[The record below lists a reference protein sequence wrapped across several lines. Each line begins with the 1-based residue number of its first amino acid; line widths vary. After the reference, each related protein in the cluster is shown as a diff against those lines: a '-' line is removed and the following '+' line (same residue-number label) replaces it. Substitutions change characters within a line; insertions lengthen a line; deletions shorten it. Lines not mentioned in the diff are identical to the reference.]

1 MRRSG
6 FVLLIVI
13 LAVALSGC
21 DVLSISS
28 DSELYEVTRVID
40 GDTID
45 VRTANGTQRVRYLG
59 INTPERDEVCYNDA
73 TSANAAWVERQRVR
87 LERDV
92 TDTDRYDRWLRY
104 IYVGD
109 TLVNEEMVRNGW
121 AEVVRYPPDEKFF
134 NTFRR
139 YEIAAAEAGLGCH
152 PTGIFDDNNF
162 DR

>member
-1 MRRSG
+1 MRRTV
-6 FVLLIVI
+6 FVLLGGVLAVI
-13 LAVALSGC
+13 LGGC
-21 DVLSISS
+21 DALLMPS
-28 DSELYEVTRVID
+28 DGELYEVTRVID
-40 GDTID
+40 GDTIE

-59 INTPERDEVCYNDA
+59 INTPERDEVCYSDA
-73 TSANAAWVERQRVR
+73 ARANAAWVEGQRVR

-92 TDTDRYDRWLRY
+92 TDTDRFDRWLRY

-139 YEIAAAEAGLGCH
+139 HEIAAAEAGLGCH